1 MPIRP
6 LRLPQDLLPAADM
19 LVKTFQYPD
28 HPEWGV
34 QSDEQ
39 AAIVDSIRRMRR
51 IWPIVRALQLVSPSL
66 RDLARGF
73 VFEEDGGIVGL
84 TLVNREGITSS
95 WYIGT
100 VGVLPGCRGRGIAR
114 HVLTSTLEMMR
125 KRRGDRVRLGV
136 IDGNTPAQSL
146 YRSLGFVEYGGS
158 TRYVREAGG
167 GPNSQALPD
176 GYEEVRLREFDWRTR
191 YELDLRIV
199 PAEQQAFEPIVPGR
213 YRTPAPIRLLAPL
226 FRLAENTKDFDLMIR
241 DRGSGQVVARCGWT
255 WPKSPK
261 GMNSVRVRVD
271 PAHASLSPYLVRRG
285 LAEVI
290 ARRPELRV
298 DLFVP
303 TWMPEAAREAE
314 ALGFTRRTS
323 NRLMGM
329 KL

>member
-1 MPIRP
+1 MSLRPI
-6 LRLPQDLLPAADM
+6 RLPQDLIPAADM
-19 LVKTFQYPD
+19 LMQTFQYPD

-39 AAIVDSIRRMRR
+39 AALVDSIRRMRR

-73 VFEEDGGIVGL
+73 VFEEGGRLVGL
-84 TLVNREGITSS
+84 TLANREGLTSC

-100 VGVLPGCRGRGIAR
+100 VGVLPGFRGRGIAR
-114 HVLTSTLEMMR
+114 QVLTATLEMMR
-125 KRRGDRVRLGV
+125 KRRGERVRLGV
-136 IDGNTPAQSL
+136 INGNTPAQAL
-146 YRSLGFVEYGGS
+146 YRSLGFADYGGS
-158 TRYVREAGG
+158 TRYAREAGSAPEPG
-167 GPNSQALPD
+167 ALSER
-176 GYEEVRLREFDWRTR
+176 YEETPLREFDWRTR
-191 YELDLRIV
+191 YELDRRIV
-199 PAEQQAFEPIVPGR
+199 PAEQQAYEPIVPAR

-226 FRLAENTKDFDLMIR
+226 FRLAENTKDRDVVVR
-241 DRGSGQVVARCGWT
+241 DRASGQVVARCGWT
-255 WPKSPK
+255 WPRTPK

-271 PAHASLSPYLVRRG
+271 PAHAALSSYLVRRG
-285 LAEVI
+285 LAEVT

-303 TWMPEAAREAE
+303 TWMPDAAREAE